1 MYCLLVLDL
10 CCITW
15 FGRWLWI
22 IMLTLLLDGLV
33 VYSLT
38 RKESLGDR
46 LGMFCVLLF
55 ATITILVPHNLNKNI
70 SYDPD
75 KVSQSLQA
83 QSASSP
89 TSAFGGKKN
98 SQKEQI
104 QSDQDDK
111 QETMEMIKTK
121 QPQVAMP
128 DVIVL
133 LDYPNTKWAVR
144 EANIAHV
151 PGTF

>member
-1 MYCLLVLDL
+1 
-10 CCITW
+10 
-15 FGRWLWI
+15 
-22 IMLTLLLDGLV
+22 
-33 VYSLT
+33 
-38 RKESLGDR
+38 
-46 LGMFCVLLF
+46 MFCVLLF
-55 ATITILVPHNLNKNI
+55 ATILVPHNLNKNI